1 MSQPVTLDRVNR
13 TYWVCG
19 DRPSDWPLYRG
30 YVAVA
35 RTVAEDIAAV
45 AVAVAVAVA
54 DKSVA
59 VADRR
64 SAFYTREKSRSEQG

>member
-35 RTVAEDIAAV
+35 RTVAEDI
-45 AVAVAVAVA
+45 VAVAVAVA

-59 VADRR
+59 VDERR
-64 SAFYTREKSRSEQG
+64 SASYTREKSHSEQG